1 MASKKLKVSV
11 DADASG
17 FKKEMASAKAATKDF
32 ANTAGH
38 ISAEVESAFGA
49 PVGAI
54 AEIGK
59 KLANVGQLMKGFAST
74 GENSLQK
81 VALAAGVAAGAIAG
95 IALTGLIA
103 AFRTLNAQ
111 AEQFRGT
118 VEGTK
123 VTLQSDAYLSTYTQK
138 LNDLTGYGKAWDS
151 VQKKVKET
159 SATFGANLGS
169 YLVTGALAG
178 ADMPGGGGVQQTEVL
193 MSKMEEAEKAAKR
206 AKEIAG
212 QIFDLT
218 EGIKDKTIEWKDR
231 QAEVARLMLTASDKS
246 KTTQVRQEAVAAAIA
261 LQKKVSGEQIAM
273 QQKLADNI
281 KAQNDLASSSVEDM
295 DRQRNAYAAIKDTSR
310 ELNQRL
316 REMTSLQNEIANSAA
331 ATAQK
336 WRDGVNK
343 AVEAGMTEIAK
354 FNAEMDKA
362 LEMRDKMA
370 MDNIAAPLKSMSAS
384 LTGRADNGKG
394 LMGGINLDE
403 SALKGLQQLTQFD
416 MSAVDG
422 LLSKIDPSKLSESF
436 KGYYNFLDEMIKAT
450 DDANKA
456 LNDAI
461 VGGIS
466 DSFQYLANCVAGLD
480 EISGAGMMGALLTPL
495 AEAAI
500 KMGEIMVSAG
510 LASEAFKS
518 MLTNPYTAIAAGA
531 ALIAVGAAAKAGLQA
546 AINSATG
553 TSYVASTVASSGY
566 SNGNSGDRSWER
578 EMTLRVT
585 GTLQADGSK
594 LVAVLNN
601 EANRKRY
608 TT

>member
-17 FKKEMASAKAATKDF
+17 FKKEMAAAKKSTEEFSKAADEMSDSLEDALGVPISSVTK
-32 ANTAGH
+32 
-38 ISAEVESAFGA
+38 
-49 PVGAI
+49 
-54 AEIGK
+54 IGD
-59 KLANVGQLMKGFAST
+59 KLK
-74 GENSLQK
+74 
-81 VALAAGVAAGAIAG
+81 AAGVLMKSFATDGEKSFQTVALGAKMVSTAVAG
-95 IALTGLIA
+95 IGLAGLLA
-103 AFRTLNAQ
+103 AFKSINAE
-111 AEQFRGT
+111 AERFRGT
-118 VEGTK
+118 MQGAAVATQDDAWKNTYKQYVSDQLGIGEKAVDSINGWSKFWTK
-123 VTLQSDAYLSTYTQK
+123 LGAAWTLALKNGFVGEQY
-138 LNDLTGYGKAWDS
+138 YGEMAEEAS
-151 VQKKVKET
+151 RIAE
-159 SATFGANLGS
+159 
-169 YLVTGALAG
+169 G
-178 ADMPGGGGVQQTEVL
+178 ADDAA
-193 MSKMEEAEKAAKR
+193 KKAAAY
-206 AKEIAG
+206 AKV
-212 QIFDLT
+212 IFDTT
-218 EGIKDKTIEWKDR
+218 EGIKDKQIEWKKSLS
-231 QAEVARLMLTASDKS
+231 EVAALMLTASDKS
-246 KTTQVRQEAVAAAIA
+246 KTVQERQEAVANAIA
-261 LQKKVSGEQIAM
+261 LQNQVSGDQIAM
-273 QQKLADNI
+273 QKTLADNI

-295 DRQRNAYAAIKDTSR
+295 DRQRSAYAAVEDLSR
-310 ELNQRL
+310 DLNQRL
-316 REMTSLQNEIANSAA
+316 REMTGLQNEIANSAA
-331 ATAQK
+331 ATEQK

-343 AVEAGMTEIAK
+343 AIDIGMTELTK

-403 SALKGLQQLTQFD
+403 EALKGLKQLTQFD
-416 MSAVDG
+416 TSAVDG

-480 EISGAGMMGALLTPL
+480 ELSGAGMMNALLSPL

-546 AINSATG
+546 AVNSATG
-553 TSYVASTVASSGY
+553 TSYVASSVASSGY
-566 SNGNSGDRSWER
+566 SNNSSNDRSWER
-578 EMTLRVT
+578 EMTLHVT

>member
-17 FKKEMASAKAATKDF
+17 FKKEMAAAKKSTEEFSKAADEMSDSLEDALGVPISSVTK
-32 ANTAGH
+32 
-38 ISAEVESAFGA
+38 
-49 PVGAI
+49 
-54 AEIGK
+54 IGD
-59 KLANVGQLMKGFAST
+59 KLK
-74 GENSLQK
+74 
-81 VALAAGVAAGAIAG
+81 AAGVLMKSFATDGEKSFQTVALGAKMVSTAVAG
-95 IALTGLIA
+95 IGLAGLLA
-103 AFRTLNAQ
+103 AFKSINAE
-111 AEQFRGT
+111 AERFRGT
-118 VEGTK
+118 MQGAAVAVQDEAWKNTYKQYVSDQVGIGEKAVDSINGWSKFWTK
-123 VTLQSDAYLSTYTQK
+123 LGAAWTLALKNGFVGEQY
-138 LNDLTGYGKAWDS
+138 YGEMAEEAS
-151 VQKKVKET
+151 RIAE
-159 SATFGANLGS
+159 
-169 YLVTGALAG
+169 G
-178 ADMPGGGGVQQTEVL
+178 ADDAA
-193 MSKMEEAEKAAKR
+193 KKAAAY
-206 AKEIAG
+206 AKV
-212 QIFDLT
+212 IFDT
-218 EGIKDKTIEWKDR
+218 IEGIKDKQIEWKNSLS
-231 QAEVARLMLTASDKS
+231 EVAALMLTASDKS
-246 KTTQVRQEAVAAAIA
+246 KTVQERQEAVAKAIA
-261 LQKKVSGEQIAM
+261 LQKQVSGDQIAM
-273 QQKLADNI
+273 QKTLADNI

-295 DRQRNAYAAIKDTSR
+295 DRQRSAYAAVEDLSR
-310 ELNQRL
+310 DLNQRL

-331 ATAQK
+331 ATEQK

-343 AVEAGMTEIAK
+343 AINIGMTELTK

-394 LMGGINLDE
+394 LMGGINLDD
-403 SALKGLQQLTQFD
+403 SALKGLRQLTQFD
-416 MSAVDG
+416 TSAVDG

-480 EISGAGMMGALLTPL
+480 ELSGAGMMNALLSPL

-566 SNGNSGDRSWER
+566 SNNSSNDRSWER
-578 EMTLRVT
+578 EMTLHVT

>member
-17 FKKEMASAKAATKDF
+17 FKKEMAAAKKSTEEFSKAADEMSDSLEDALGLPISSVTK
-32 ANTAGH
+32 
-38 ISAEVESAFGA
+38 
-49 PVGAI
+49 
-54 AEIGK
+54 IGD
-59 KLANVGQLMKGFAST
+59 KLK
-74 GENSLQK
+74 
-81 VALAAGVAAGAIAG
+81 AAGVLMKSFATDGEKSFQTVALGAKMVSTAVAG
-95 IALTGLIA
+95 IGLAGLLA
-103 AFRTLNAQ
+103 AFKSINAE
-111 AEQFRGT
+111 AERFRGT
-118 VEGTK
+118 MQGAAVAAQDEAWKNTYKQYVSDQVGIGEKAVDSINGWSKFWTK
-123 VTLQSDAYLSTYTQK
+123 
-138 LNDLTGYGKAWDS
+138 
-151 VQKKVKET
+151 
-159 SATFGANLGS
+159 LGS
-169 YLVTGALAG
+169 AWTLALKNGFAGEQYYGEMAEEASRIGKG
-178 ADMPGGGGVQQTEVL
+178 ADDAA
-193 MSKMEEAEKAAKR
+193 KKAAAY
-206 AKEIAG
+206 AKV
-212 QIFDLT
+212 IFDT
-218 EGIKDKTIEWKDR
+218 IEGIKDKQIEWKNSLS
-231 QAEVARLMLTASDKS
+231 EVAALMLTASDKS
-246 KTTQVRQEAVAAAIA
+246 KTVQERQEAVAKAIA
-261 LQKKVSGEQIAM
+261 LQKQVSGDQIAM
-273 QQKLADNI
+273 QKTLADNI

-295 DRQRNAYAAIKDTSR
+295 DRQRSAYAAVEDLSR
-310 ELNQRL
+310 DLNQRL

-331 ATAQK
+331 VTEQK

-343 AVEAGMTEIAK
+343 AIDIGMTELAK
-354 FNAEMDKA
+354 FNAEMEKA
-362 LEMRDKMA
+362 MEMRDKMT

-394 LMGGINLDE
+394 LMGGINLDD
-403 SALKGLQQLTQFD
+403 SALKGLRQLTQFD
-416 MSAVDG
+416 TSAVDG

-436 KGYYNFLDEMIKAT
+436 RGYYNFLDEMIKAT

-480 EISGAGMMGALLTPL
+480 EISGAGMMNALLSPL

-546 AINSATG
+546 AVNSATG

-578 EMTLRVT
+578 EMTLHVT

>member
-17 FKKEMASAKAATKDF
+17 FKKEMAAAKKSTEEFSKAADEMSDSLEDALGVPISSVTK
-32 ANTAGH
+32 
-38 ISAEVESAFGA
+38 
-49 PVGAI
+49 
-54 AEIGK
+54 IGD
-59 KLANVGQLMKGFAST
+59 KLK
-74 GENSLQK
+74 
-81 VALAAGVAAGAIAG
+81 AAGVLMKSFATDGEKSFQTVALGAKMVSTAVAG
-95 IALTGLIA
+95 IGLAGLLA
-103 AFRTLNAQ
+103 AFKSINAE
-111 AEQFRGT
+111 AERFRGT
-118 VEGTK
+118 MQGAAVAAQDEAWKNTYKQYVSDQVGIGEKAVDSINGWSKFWTK
-123 VTLQSDAYLSTYTQK
+123 LGAAWTLALKNGFAGEQY
-138 LNDLTGYGKAWDS
+138 YGEMAEEAS
-151 VQKKVKET
+151 RIGE
-159 SATFGANLGS
+159 
-169 YLVTGALAG
+169 G
-178 ADMPGGGGVQQTEVL
+178 ADDAA
-193 MSKMEEAEKAAKR
+193 KKAAAY
-206 AKEIAG
+206 AKV
-212 QIFDLT
+212 IFDT
-218 EGIKDKTIEWKDR
+218 IEGIKDKQIEWKNSLS
-231 QAEVARLMLTASDKS
+231 EVAALMLTASDKS
-246 KTTQVRQEAVAAAIA
+246 KTVQERQEAVAKAIA
-261 LQKKVSGEQIAM
+261 LQKQVSGDQIAM
-273 QQKLADNI
+273 QKTLADNI

-295 DRQRNAYAAIKDTSR
+295 DRQRSAYAAVEDLSR
-310 ELNQRL
+310 DLNQRL

-331 ATAQK
+331 VTEQK

-343 AVEAGMTEIAK
+343 AIYIGMTELAK
-354 FNAEMDKA
+354 FNAEMEKA
-362 LEMRDKMA
+362 MEMRDKMA

-394 LMGGINLDE
+394 LMGGINLDD
-403 SALKGLQQLTQFD
+403 SALKGLRQLTQFD
-416 MSAVDG
+416 TSAVDG

-480 EISGAGMMGALLTPL
+480 ELSGAGMMNALLSPL

-566 SNGNSGDRSWER
+566 SNNSSNDRSWER
-578 EMTLRVT
+578 EMTLHVT

>member
-17 FKKEMASAKAATKDF
+17 FKKEMAAAKKSTEEFSKAADEMSDSLEDALGVPISSVTK
-32 ANTAGH
+32 
-38 ISAEVESAFGA
+38 
-49 PVGAI
+49 
-54 AEIGK
+54 IGD
-59 KLANVGQLMKGFAST
+59 KLK
-74 GENSLQK
+74 
-81 VALAAGVAAGAIAG
+81 AAGVLMKSFATDGEKSFQTVALGAKMVSTAVAG
-95 IALTGLIA
+95 IGLAGLLA
-103 AFRTLNAQ
+103 AFKSINAE
-111 AEQFRGT
+111 AERFRGT
-118 VEGTK
+118 MQGAAVATQDDAWKNTYKQYVSDQLGIGEKAVDSINGWSKFWTK
-123 VTLQSDAYLSTYTQK
+123 LGAAWTLALKNGFVGEQY
-138 LNDLTGYGKAWDS
+138 YGEMAEEAS
-151 VQKKVKET
+151 RIAE
-159 SATFGANLGS
+159 
-169 YLVTGALAG
+169 G
-178 ADMPGGGGVQQTEVL
+178 ADDAA
-193 MSKMEEAEKAAKR
+193 KKAAAY
-206 AKEIAG
+206 AKV
-212 QIFDLT
+212 IFDTT
-218 EGIKDKTIEWKDR
+218 EGIKDKQIEWKKSLS
-231 QAEVARLMLTASDKS
+231 EVAALMLTASDKS
-246 KTTQVRQEAVAAAIA
+246 KTVQERQEAVAKAIA
-261 LQKKVSGEQIAM
+261 LQNQVSGDQIAM
-273 QQKLADNI
+273 QKTLADNI

-295 DRQRNAYAAIKDTSR
+295 DRQRSAYAAVEDLSR
-310 ELNQRL
+310 DLNQRL

-331 ATAQK
+331 ATEQK

-343 AVEAGMTEIAK
+343 AIDIGMTELTK

-403 SALKGLQQLTQFD
+403 EALKGLKQLTQFD
-416 MSAVDG
+416 TSAVDG

-480 EISGAGMMGALLTPL
+480 ELSGAGMMNALLSPL

-546 AINSATG
+546 AVNSATG
-553 TSYVASTVASSGY
+553 TSYVASSVASSGY
-566 SNGNSGDRSWER
+566 SNNSSNDRSWER
-578 EMTLRVT
+578 EMTLHVT

>member
-17 FKKEMASAKAATKDF
+17 FKKEMAAAKKSTQEFSK
-32 ANTAGH
+32 TVGQV
-38 ISAEVESAFGA
+38 SAEVEDSLGI
-49 PVGAI
+49 PIGAI
-54 AEIGK
+54 TEVGS
-59 KLANVGQLMKGFAST
+59 KLKNVAGLMKGFSAQ
-74 GENSLQK
+74 GESAFQK
-81 VALAAGVAAGAIAG
+81 IALGAGVAAGAIAG

-103 AFRTLNAQ
+103 AFKVLNEE
-111 AEQFRGT
+111 AERYRKT
-118 VEGTK
+118 VEGTSQ
-123 VTLQSDAYLSTYTQK
+123 TLQSDAWKSTYAQAVSDITGVGKWTAERQDTATK
-138 LNDLTGYGKAWDS
+138 LWTT
-151 VQKKVKET
+151 VKT
-159 SATFGANLGS
+159 A
-169 YLVTGALAG
+169 AG
-178 ADMPGGGGVQQTEVL
+178 AFLSGRLYGGDLDAARNVRRVL
-193 MSKMEEAEKAAKR
+193 AATAEANKVADKAVVY
-206 AKEIAG
+206 AKEI
-212 QIFDLT
+212 FDTT
-218 EGIKDKTIEWKDR
+218 EAMKDKSIEWKDNLAKV
-231 QAEVARLMLTASDKS
+231 AELMLVASDKS
-246 KTTQVRQEAVAAAIA
+246 KTTQVRQEAVAAAMA
-261 LQKKVSGEQIAM
+261 LQKQVSGDQIAM

-295 DRQRNAYAAIKDTSR
+295 DRQRNAYAAIKDTSK

-384 LTGRADNGKG
+384 LTGRADNGNG
-394 LMGGINLDE
+394 LMGGINIDE
-403 SALKGLQQLTQFD
+403 EALKGLQQLTQFD
-416 MSAVDG
+416 ASAVDG
-422 LLSKIDPSKLSESF
+422 LLSKIDPSKLSDSF
-436 KGYYNFLDEMIKAT
+436 KGYYNFLDEMVKAT

-456 LNDAI
+456 LNEAI

-480 EISGAGMMGALLTPL
+480 EMSGAGMMNALLSPL

-546 AINSATG
+546 AVNSATG
-553 TSYVASTVASSGY
+553 TSYVASSVASSGY
-566 SNGNSGDRSWER
+566 SNNSSNDRSWER
-578 EMTLRVT
+578 EVTLHVT

>member
-17 FKKEMASAKAATKDF
+17 FKKEMAAAKKSTEEFSKAADEMSDSLEDALGVPISSVTK
-32 ANTAGH
+32 
-38 ISAEVESAFGA
+38 
-49 PVGAI
+49 
-54 AEIGK
+54 IGD
-59 KLANVGQLMKGFAST
+59 KLK
-74 GENSLQK
+74 
-81 VALAAGVAAGAIAG
+81 AAGVLMKSFATDGEKSFQTVALGAKMVSTAVAG
-95 IALTGLIA
+95 IGLAGLLA
-103 AFRTLNAQ
+103 AFKSINAE
-111 AEQFRGT
+111 AERFRGT
-118 VEGTK
+118 MQGAAVAAQDEAWKNTYKQYVSDQVGIGEKAVDSINGWSKFWTK
-123 VTLQSDAYLSTYTQK
+123 LGAAWTLTLKNGFAGEQY
-138 LNDLTGYGKAWDS
+138 YGEMAEEAS
-151 VQKKVKET
+151 RIAE
-159 SATFGANLGS
+159 
-169 YLVTGALAG
+169 G
-178 ADMPGGGGVQQTEVL
+178 ADDAA
-193 MSKMEEAEKAAKR
+193 KKAAAY
-206 AKEIAG
+206 AKV
-212 QIFDLT
+212 IFDT
-218 EGIKDKTIEWKDR
+218 IEGIKDKQIEWKNSLS
-231 QAEVARLMLTASDKS
+231 EVAALMLTASDKS
-246 KTTQVRQEAVAAAIA
+246 KTVQERQEAVAKAIA
-261 LQKKVSGEQIAM
+261 LQKQVSGDQIAM
-273 QQKLADNI
+273 QKTLADNI

-295 DRQRNAYAAIKDTSR
+295 DRQRSAYAAVEDLSR
-310 ELNQRL
+310 DLNQRL

-331 ATAQK
+331 ATEQK

-343 AVEAGMTEIAK
+343 AINIGMTELTK

-403 SALKGLQQLTQFD
+403 EALKGLKQLTQFD
-416 MSAVDG
+416 TSAVDG

-436 KGYYNFLDEMIKAT
+436 EGYYNFLDEMIKAT

-480 EISGAGMMGALLTPL
+480 EISGAGMMNALLSPL

-546 AINSATG
+546 AVNSATG
-553 TSYVASTVASSGY
+553 TSYVASSVASSGY
-566 SNGNSGDRSWER
+566 SNNSSNDRSWER
-578 EMTLRVT
+578 EMTLHVT

>member
-17 FKKEMASAKAATKDF
+17 FKKEMAAAKKSTQEFSK
-32 ANTAGH
+32 TVGQM
-38 ISAEVESAFGA
+38 SAEVE
-49 PVGAI
+49 
-54 AEIGK
+54 
-59 KLANVGQLMKGFAST
+59 
-74 GENSLQK
+74 NSLSVPLGKIGALGRQMTDSFSLAKSAAAQGTGAFQK
-81 VALAAGVAAGAIAG
+81 MGLAVGSLAGSLAGLGLGAAVAG
-95 IALTGLIA
+95 
-103 AFRTLNAQ
+103 FRKLNEEADR
-111 AEQFRGT
+111 FRNT
-118 VEGTK
+118 VEGANRD
-123 VTLQSDAYLSTYTQK
+123 LQVEAYLGTYQQFMA
-138 LNDLTGYGKAWDS
+138 D
-151 VQKKVKET
+151 E
-159 SATFGANLGS
+159 
-169 YLVTGALAG
+169 TGAGSWWAG
-178 ADMPGGGGVQQTEVL
+178 IQDFGKQFWNKTLTNWTAHIGALWTSETWQGGIDAWKAVTAASKEAEVV
-193 MSKMEEAEKAAKR
+193 AEKAAGYS
-206 AKEIAG
+206 KEI
-212 QIFDLT
+212 FNTT
-218 EGIKDKTIEWKDR
+218 EAMKDKSIEWKKNLAD
-231 QAEVARLMLTASDKS
+231 VADLMLIASDTSKS
-246 KTTQVRQEAVAAAIA
+246 TKERQDAVTKAIA
-261 LQKKVSGEQIAM
+261 LQKSTTAEQVAM
-273 QQKLADNI
+273 QKKVADNI

-295 DRQRNAYAAIKDTSR
+295 DRQRNAYAAVNDLQR
-310 ELNQRL
+310 ECNQKL
-316 REMTSLQNEIANSAA
+316 RRMVSLQNTIQQSVSA
-331 ATAQK
+331 TGQK
-336 WRDGVNK
+336 WRDGINK

-394 LMGGINLDE
+394 LMGGINLDD
-403 SALKGLQQLTQFD
+403 SALKGLRQLTQFD
-416 MSAVDG
+416 TSAVDG
-422 LLSKIDPSKLSESF
+422 LLSKIDPSKLSNSF
-436 KGYYNFLDEMIKAT
+436 EGYYNFLDEMIKAT

-480 EISGAGMMGALLTPL
+480 EISGAGMMSALLTPL

-518 MLTNPYTAIAAGA
+518 MLTNPFTAIAAGA

-578 EMTLRVT
+578 EMTLHVT

>member
-17 FKKEMASAKAATKDF
+17 FKKEMAAARKSTQEFSK
-32 ANTAGH
+32 TVGQV
-38 ISAEVESAFGA
+38 SAEMEDSLGIPIGAITEVGSKLKNVAGLLKGFSAQGESAFQK
-49 PVGAI
+49 I
-54 AEIGK
+54 ALG
-59 KLANVGQLMKGFAST
+59 
-74 GENSLQK
+74 
-81 VALAAGVAAGAIAG
+81 AGVAAGAIAG

-103 AFRTLNAQ
+103 AFKVLNEE
-111 AEQFRGT
+111 AERYRKT
-118 VEGTK
+118 VEGTSQ
-123 VTLQSDAYLSTYTQK
+123 TLQSDAWKNTFAQAVSDISGVGKWTAERQDTATKLWTIVKTAAGAYLSGK
-138 LNDLTGYGKAWDS
+138 LYGGDLEVARNVKRVLASTAEANKVADKA
-151 VQKKVKET
+151 VV
-159 SATFGANLGS
+159 
-169 YLVTGALAG
+169 Y
-178 ADMPGGGGVQQTEVL
+178 
-193 MSKMEEAEKAAKR
+193 
-206 AKEIAG
+206 AKEI
-212 QIFDLT
+212 FDTT
-218 EGIKDKTIEWKDR
+218 EAMKDKSIEWKDNLAKV
-231 QAEVARLMLTASDKS
+231 AELMLVASDKS
-246 KTTQVRQEAVAAAIA
+246 KTTQVRQEAVAAAMA
-261 LQKKVSGEQIAM
+261 LQKQVSGDQIAM

-295 DRQRNAYAAIKDTSR
+295 DRQRNAYAAIKDTSK

-331 ATAQK
+331 AAAQK

-384 LTGRADNGKG
+384 LTGRADNGNG

-416 MSAVDG
+416 TSAVDG

-480 EISGAGMMGALLTPL
+480 EISGAGMMSALLSPL

-553 TSYVASTVASSGY
+553 TSYVASSVASSGY

>member
-17 FKKEMASAKAATKDF
+17 FKKEMAAAKKSTEEFSKAADEMSDSLEDALGVPISSVTK
-32 ANTAGH
+32 
-38 ISAEVESAFGA
+38 
-49 PVGAI
+49 
-54 AEIGK
+54 IGD
-59 KLANVGQLMKGFAST
+59 KLK
-74 GENSLQK
+74 
-81 VALAAGVAAGAIAG
+81 AAGVLMKSFATDGEKSFQTVALGAKMVSTAVAG
-95 IALTGLIA
+95 IGLAGLLA
-103 AFRTLNAQ
+103 AFKSINTE
-111 AEQFRGT
+111 AERFRGT
-118 VEGTK
+118 MQGAAVAAQDEAWKNTYKQYVSDQVGIGEKAVDSINGWSKFWTK
-123 VTLQSDAYLSTYTQK
+123 LGAAWTLALKNGFAGEQY
-138 LNDLTGYGKAWDS
+138 YGEMAEEAS
-151 VQKKVKET
+151 RIGE
-159 SATFGANLGS
+159 
-169 YLVTGALAG
+169 G
-178 ADMPGGGGVQQTEVL
+178 ADDAA
-193 MSKMEEAEKAAKR
+193 KKAAAY
-206 AKEIAG
+206 AKV
-212 QIFDLT
+212 IFDT
-218 EGIKDKTIEWKDR
+218 IEGIKDKQIEWKNSLS
-231 QAEVARLMLTASDKS
+231 EVAALMLTASDKS
-246 KTTQVRQEAVAAAIA
+246 KTVQERQEAVAKAIA
-261 LQKKVSGEQIAM
+261 LQKQVSGDQIAM
-273 QQKLADNI
+273 QKTLADNI

-295 DRQRNAYAAIKDTSR
+295 DRQRSAYAAVEDLSR
-310 ELNQRL
+310 DLNQRL

-331 ATAQK
+331 VTEQK

-343 AVEAGMTEIAK
+343 AINIGMTELAK

-403 SALKGLQQLTQFD
+403 EALKGLQQLTQFD
-416 MSAVDG
+416 TSAVDG

-480 EISGAGMMGALLTPL
+480 ELSGAGMMNALLSPL

-566 SNGNSGDRSWER
+566 SNNSSNDRSWER
-578 EMTLRVT
+578 EMTLHVT

>member
-17 FKKEMASAKAATKDF
+17 FKKEMAAAKKSTQEFSKTVGDMSAA
-32 ANTAGH
+32 
-38 ISAEVESAFGA
+38 VEDSLGI
-49 PVGAI
+49 PIGAI
-54 AEIGK
+54 TEVGS
-59 KLANVGQLMKGFAST
+59 KLKNVATLFKGASAQ
-74 GENSLQK
+74 GETAFQK
-81 VALAAGVAAGAIAG
+81 IALGAGVAAGAIAG
-95 IALTGLIA
+95 IGITGLIA
-103 AFRTLNAQ
+103 AFKILNDE
-111 AEQFRGT
+111 AERYRNT
-118 VEGTK
+118 VEGTSL
-123 VTLQSDAYLSTYTQK
+123 TLQTDAWTNTFQQYISDSTQLGKKTAETLSGWSKYWTTVKSLGGQI
-138 LNDLTGYGKAWDS
+138 LKAS
-151 VQKKVKET
+151 
-159 SATFGANLGS
+159 FGDEDQFIERANEL
-169 YLVTGALAG
+169 
-178 ADMPGGGGVQQTEVL
+178 E
-193 MSKMEEAEKAAKR
+193 KIRREAEAAAKKAAVY
-206 AKEIAG
+206 AKEI
-212 QIFDLT
+212 FNTT
-218 EGIKDKTIEWKDR
+218 EAMKDKSIEWKKNLAD
-231 QAEVARLMLTASDKS
+231 VADLMLVASDTSKS
-246 KTTQVRQEAVAAAIA
+246 TKERQDAVTKAIA
-261 LQKKVSGEQIAM
+261 LQKTTTADQVEMQKKV
-273 QQKLADNI
+273 ADNI

-295 DRQRNAYAAIKDTSR
+295 DRQRNAYAAVNDLQR
-310 ELNQRL
+310 ECKQKL
-316 REMTSLQNEIANSAA
+316 RRMVSLQNTIQQSVSA
-331 ATAQK
+331 TGQK
-336 WRDGVNK
+336 WRDGINK

-384 LTGRADNGKG
+384 LTGRADTGKG
-394 LMGGINLDE
+394 LTGGINIDE
-403 SALKGLQQLTQFD
+403 EALKGLQQLTQFD
-416 MSAVDG
+416 TSAVDG
-422 LLSKIDPSKLSESF
+422 LLSKIDPSKLSDSF
-436 KGYYNFLDEMIKAT
+436 EGYYNFLDEMIKAT

-480 EISGAGMMGALLTPL
+480 EISGAGMMNALLSPL

-546 AINSATG
+546 AVNSATG
-553 TSYVASTVASSGY
+553 TSYVASSVASSGY
-566 SNGNSGDRSWER
+566 SNNSSNDRSWER
-578 EMTLRVT
+578 EMTLHVT

>member
-17 FKKEMASAKAATKDF
+17 FKKEMAAAKKSTEEFSKAADEMSDSLEDALGLPISSVTK
-32 ANTAGH
+32 
-38 ISAEVESAFGA
+38 
-49 PVGAI
+49 
-54 AEIGK
+54 IGD
-59 KLANVGQLMKGFAST
+59 KLK
-74 GENSLQK
+74 
-81 VALAAGVAAGAIAG
+81 AAGVLMKSFATDGEKSFQTVALGAKMVSTAVAG
-95 IALTGLIA
+95 IGLAGLLA
-103 AFRTLNAQ
+103 AFKSINAE
-111 AEQFRGT
+111 AERFRGT
-118 VEGTK
+118 MQGAAVAAQDEAWKNTYKQYVSDQVGIGEKAVDSINGWSKFWTK
-123 VTLQSDAYLSTYTQK
+123 LGAAWTLALKNGFAGEQY
-138 LNDLTGYGKAWDS
+138 YGEMAEEAS
-151 VQKKVKET
+151 RIAE
-159 SATFGANLGS
+159 
-169 YLVTGALAG
+169 G
-178 ADMPGGGGVQQTEVL
+178 ADDAA
-193 MSKMEEAEKAAKR
+193 KKAAAY
-206 AKEIAG
+206 AKV
-212 QIFDLT
+212 IFDT
-218 EGIKDKTIEWKDR
+218 IEGIKDKQIEWKNSLS
-231 QAEVARLMLTASDKS
+231 EVAALMLTASDKS
-246 KTTQVRQEAVAAAIA
+246 KTVQERQEAVAKAIA
-261 LQKKVSGEQIAM
+261 LQKQVSGDQIAM
-273 QQKLADNI
+273 QKTLADNI

-295 DRQRNAYAAIKDTSR
+295 DRQRSAYAAVEDLSR
-310 ELNQRL
+310 DLNQRL

-331 ATAQK
+331 ATEQK

-343 AVEAGMTEIAK
+343 AINIGMTELTK

-394 LMGGINLDE
+394 LMGGINLDD
-403 SALKGLQQLTQFD
+403 SALKGLRQLTQFD
-416 MSAVDG
+416 TSAVDG

-450 DDANKA
+450 DDANKT

-480 EISGAGMMGALLTPL
+480 ELSGAGMMNALLSPL

-518 MLTNPYTAIAAGA
+518 MLTNPYMAIAAGA

-546 AINSATG
+546 AVNSATG
-553 TSYVASTVASSGY
+553 TSYVASSVASSGY
-566 SNGNSGDRSWER
+566 SNNSSNDRSWER
-578 EMTLRVT
+578 EMTLHVT

>member
-17 FKKEMASAKAATKDF
+17 FKKEMAAAKKSTEEFSKAADEMSDSLEDALGVPISSVTK
-32 ANTAGH
+32 
-38 ISAEVESAFGA
+38 
-49 PVGAI
+49 
-54 AEIGK
+54 IGD
-59 KLANVGQLMKGFAST
+59 KLK
-74 GENSLQK
+74 
-81 VALAAGVAAGAIAG
+81 AAGVLMKSFATDGEKSFQTVALGAKMVSTAVAG
-95 IALTGLIA
+95 IGLAGLLA
-103 AFRTLNAQ
+103 AFKSINAE
-111 AEQFRGT
+111 AERFRGT
-118 VEGTK
+118 MQGAAVAAQDEAWKNTYKQYVSDQVGIGEKAVDSINGWSKFWTK
-123 VTLQSDAYLSTYTQK
+123 LGAAWTLALKNGFAGEQY
-138 LNDLTGYGKAWDS
+138 YGEMAEEAS
-151 VQKKVKET
+151 SIAE
-159 SATFGANLGS
+159 
-169 YLVTGALAG
+169 G
-178 ADMPGGGGVQQTEVL
+178 ADDAA
-193 MSKMEEAEKAAKR
+193 KKAAAY
-206 AKEIAG
+206 AKV
-212 QIFDLT
+212 IFDT
-218 EGIKDKTIEWKDR
+218 IEGIKDKQIEWKNSLS
-231 QAEVARLMLTASDKS
+231 EVAALMLTASDKS
-246 KTTQVRQEAVAAAIA
+246 KTVQERQEAVAKAIA
-261 LQKKVSGEQIAM
+261 LQKQVSGDQIAM
-273 QQKLADNI
+273 QKTLADNI

-295 DRQRNAYAAIKDTSR
+295 DRQRSAYAAVEDLSR
-310 ELNQRL
+310 DLNQRL

-331 ATAQK
+331 ATEQK

-343 AVEAGMTEIAK
+343 AIDIGMTELAK
-354 FNAEMDKA
+354 FNAEMEKA
-362 LEMRDKMA
+362 MEMRDKMA

-394 LMGGINLDE
+394 LTGGINLDE
-403 SALKGLQQLTQFD
+403 EALKGLQQLTQFD
-416 MSAVDG
+416 TSAVDG
-422 LLSKIDPSKLSESF
+422 LLSKIDPSKLSDSF
-436 KGYYNFLDEMIKAT
+436 EGYYNFLDEMIKAT

-480 EISGAGMMGALLTPL
+480 ELSGAGMMNALLSPL

-566 SNGNSGDRSWER
+566 SNNSSNDRSWER
-578 EMTLRVT
+578 EMTLHVT

>member
-17 FKKEMASAKAATKDF
+17 FKKEMAAAKKSTEEFSKAADEMSDSLEDALGVPISSVTK
-32 ANTAGH
+32 
-38 ISAEVESAFGA
+38 
-49 PVGAI
+49 
-54 AEIGK
+54 IGD
-59 KLANVGQLMKGFAST
+59 KLK
-74 GENSLQK
+74 
-81 VALAAGVAAGAIAG
+81 AAGVLMKSFATDGEKSFQTVALGAKMVSNAVAG
-95 IALTGLIA
+95 IGLAGLLA
-103 AFRTLNAQ
+103 AFKSINAE
-111 AEQFRGT
+111 AERFRGT
-118 VEGTK
+118 MQGAAVAAQDEAWKNTYKQYVSDQVGIGEKAVDSINGWSKFWTK
-123 VTLQSDAYLSTYTQK
+123 LGAAWTLALKNGFAGEQY
-138 LNDLTGYGKAWDS
+138 YGEMAEEAS
-151 VQKKVKET
+151 RIGE
-159 SATFGANLGS
+159 
-169 YLVTGALAG
+169 G
-178 ADMPGGGGVQQTEVL
+178 ADDAA
-193 MSKMEEAEKAAKR
+193 KKAAAY
-206 AKEIAG
+206 AKV
-212 QIFDLT
+212 IFDT
-218 EGIKDKTIEWKDR
+218 IEGIKDKQIEWKNSLS
-231 QAEVARLMLTASDKS
+231 EVAALMLTASDKS
-246 KTTQVRQEAVAAAIA
+246 KTVQERQEAVAKAIA
-261 LQKKVSGEQIAM
+261 LQKQVSGDQIAM
-273 QQKLADNI
+273 QKTLADNI

-295 DRQRNAYAAIKDTSR
+295 DRQRSAYAAVEDLSR
-310 ELNQRL
+310 DLNQRL

-331 ATAQK
+331 VTEQK

-343 AVEAGMTEIAK
+343 AIYIGMTELAK
-354 FNAEMDKA
+354 FNAEMEKA
-362 LEMRDKMA
+362 MEMRDKMA

-394 LMGGINLDE
+394 LMGGINLDD
-403 SALKGLQQLTQFD
+403 SALKGLRQLTQFD
-416 MSAVDG
+416 TSAVDG

-480 EISGAGMMGALLTPL
+480 ELSGAGMMNALLSPL

-566 SNGNSGDRSWER
+566 SNNSSNDRSWER
-578 EMTLRVT
+578 EMTLHVT

>member
-17 FKKEMASAKAATKDF
+17 FKKEMAAAKKSTEEFSKAADEMSDSLEDALGVPISSVTK
-32 ANTAGH
+32 
-38 ISAEVESAFGA
+38 
-49 PVGAI
+49 
-54 AEIGK
+54 IGD
-59 KLANVGQLMKGFAST
+59 KLK
-74 GENSLQK
+74 
-81 VALAAGVAAGAIAG
+81 AAGVLMKSFATDGEKSFQTVALGAKMVSTAVAG
-95 IALTGLIA
+95 IGLAGLLA
-103 AFRTLNAQ
+103 AFKSINAE
-111 AEQFRGT
+111 AERFRGT
-118 VEGTK
+118 MQGAAVAAQDEAWKNTYKQYVSDQVGIGEKAVDSINGWSKFWTK
-123 VTLQSDAYLSTYTQK
+123 LGAAWTLALKNGFAGEQY
-138 LNDLTGYGKAWDS
+138 YGEMAEEAS
-151 VQKKVKET
+151 RIAE
-159 SATFGANLGS
+159 
-169 YLVTGALAG
+169 G
-178 ADMPGGGGVQQTEVL
+178 ADDAA
-193 MSKMEEAEKAAKR
+193 KKAAAY
-206 AKEIAG
+206 AKV
-212 QIFDLT
+212 IFDTT
-218 EGIKDKTIEWKDR
+218 EGIKDKQIEWKKSLS
-231 QAEVARLMLTASDKS
+231 EVAALMLTASDKS
-246 KTTQVRQEAVAAAIA
+246 KTLQERQEAVANAIA
-261 LQKKVSGEQIAM
+261 LQNLVSGDQIAM
-273 QQKLADNI
+273 QKTLADNI

-295 DRQRNAYAAIKDTSR
+295 DRQRSAYAAVEDLSR
-310 ELNQRL
+310 DLNQRL

-331 ATAQK
+331 ATEQK

-343 AVEAGMTEIAK
+343 AIDIGMTELAK
-354 FNAEMDKA
+354 FNAEMEKA
-362 LEMRDKMA
+362 MEMRDKMA

-403 SALKGLQQLTQFD
+403 EALKGLKQLTQFD
-416 MSAVDG
+416 TSAVDG

-480 EISGAGMMGALLTPL
+480 EISGAGMMNALLSPL

-546 AINSATG
+546 AVNSATG

-566 SNGNSGDRSWER
+566 SNNSSNDRSWER
-578 EMTLRVT
+578 EMTLHVT

>member
-17 FKKEMASAKAATKDF
+17 FKKEMAVAKKSTQEFSKTVGDMSAA
-32 ANTAGH
+32 
-38 ISAEVESAFGA
+38 VEDSLGI
-49 PVGAI
+49 PIGAI
-54 AEIGK
+54 TEVGS
-59 KLANVGQLMKGFAST
+59 KLKNVATLFKGASAQ
-74 GENSLQK
+74 GETAFQK
-81 VALAAGVAAGAIAG
+81 IALGAGVAAGAIAG
-95 IALTGLIA
+95 IGITGLIA
-103 AFRTLNAQ
+103 SFKILNDE
-111 AEQFRGT
+111 AERYRNT
-118 VEGTK
+118 VEGT
-123 VTLQSDAYLSTYTQK
+123 VLTLQTDAWTNTFQQYISDSTRLGKKTAETLSGWSKYWTTVKSLGGQM
-138 LNDLTGYGKAWDS
+138 LKASFGDEDQFIKRS
-151 VQKKVKET
+151 DELEKVRR
-159 SATFGANLGS
+159 
-169 YLVTGALAG
+169 
-178 ADMPGGGGVQQTEVL
+178 
-193 MSKMEEAEKAAKR
+193 EAEAAAKKAAVY
-206 AKEIAG
+206 AKEI
-212 QIFDLT
+212 FDTT
-218 EGIKDKTIEWKDR
+218 EAMKDKSIEWKDNLA
-231 QAEVARLMLTASDKS
+231 QVAELMLVASDTSKS
-246 KTTQVRQEAVAAAIA
+246 TKERQEAVTKAIDLQKSTTA
-261 LQKKVSGEQIAM
+261 EQVEMQKKV
-273 QQKLADNI
+273 ADNI

-295 DRQRNAYAAIKDTSR
+295 DRQRNAYAAVNDLQR
-310 ELNQRL
+310 ECNQKL
-316 REMTSLQNEIANSAA
+316 RRMVSLQNTIQQSVSA
-331 ATAQK
+331 TGQK
-336 WRDGVNK
+336 WRDGINK

-416 MSAVDG
+416 TSAVDG

-480 EISGAGMMGALLTPL
+480 ELSGAGMINALLSPL

-546 AINSATG
+546 AVNSATG
-553 TSYVASTVASSGY
+553 TSYVASSVASSGY
-566 SNGNSGDRSWER
+566 SNNSSNDRSWER
-578 EMTLRVT
+578 EMTLHVT

>member
-17 FKKEMASAKAATKDF
+17 FKKEMAAAKKSTEEFSKAADEMSDSLEDALGVPISSVTK
-32 ANTAGH
+32 
-38 ISAEVESAFGA
+38 
-49 PVGAI
+49 
-54 AEIGK
+54 IGD
-59 KLANVGQLMKGFAST
+59 KLK
-74 GENSLQK
+74 
-81 VALAAGVAAGAIAG
+81 AAGVLMKSFATDGEKSFQTVALGAKMVSTAVAG
-95 IALTGLIA
+95 IGLAGLLA
-103 AFRTLNAQ
+103 AFKSINAE
-111 AEQFRGT
+111 AERFRGT
-118 VEGTK
+118 MQGAAVAAQDEAWKNTYKQYVSDQVGIGEKAVDSINGWSKFWTK
-123 VTLQSDAYLSTYTQK
+123 LGAAWTLALKNGFAGEQY
-138 LNDLTGYGKAWDS
+138 YGEMAEEAS
-151 VQKKVKET
+151 RIGE
-159 SATFGANLGS
+159 
-169 YLVTGALAG
+169 G
-178 ADMPGGGGVQQTEVL
+178 ADDAA
-193 MSKMEEAEKAAKR
+193 KKAAAY
-206 AKEIAG
+206 AKV
-212 QIFDLT
+212 IFDT
-218 EGIKDKTIEWKDR
+218 IEGIKDKQIEWKNSLS
-231 QAEVARLMLTASDKS
+231 EVAALMLTASDKS
-246 KTTQVRQEAVAAAIA
+246 KTVQERQEAVAKAIA
-261 LQKKVSGEQIAM
+261 LQKQVSGDQIAM
-273 QQKLADNI
+273 QKTLADNI

-295 DRQRNAYAAIKDTSR
+295 DRQRSAYAAVEDLSR
-310 ELNQRL
+310 DLNQRL

-331 ATAQK
+331 ATEQK

-343 AVEAGMTEIAK
+343 AIDIGMTELTK

-403 SALKGLQQLTQFD
+403 EALKGLKQLTQFD
-416 MSAVDG
+416 TSAVDG
-422 LLSKIDPSKLSESF
+422 LLSKIDPSKLSDSF
-436 KGYYNFLDEMIKAT
+436 EGYYNFLDEMIKAT

-480 EISGAGMMGALLTPL
+480 EISGAGMMNALLSPL

-546 AINSATG
+546 AVNSATG
-553 TSYVASTVASSGY
+553 TSYVASSVASSGY
-566 SNGNSGDRSWER
+566 SNNSSNDRSWER
-578 EMTLRVT
+578 EMTLHVT

>member
-17 FKKEMASAKAATKDF
+17 FKKEMAAAKKSTEEFSKAADEMSDSLEDALGLPISSVTK
-32 ANTAGH
+32 
-38 ISAEVESAFGA
+38 
-49 PVGAI
+49 
-54 AEIGK
+54 IGD
-59 KLANVGQLMKGFAST
+59 KLK
-74 GENSLQK
+74 
-81 VALAAGVAAGAIAG
+81 AAGVLMKSFATDGEKSFQTVALGAKMVSNAVAG
-95 IALTGLIA
+95 IGLAGLLA
-103 AFRTLNAQ
+103 AFKSINAE
-111 AEQFRGT
+111 AERFRGT
-118 VEGTK
+118 MQGAAVAAQDEAWKNTYKQYVSDQVGIGEKAVDSINGWSKFWTK
-123 VTLQSDAYLSTYTQK
+123 LGAAWTLALKNGFAGEQY
-138 LNDLTGYGKAWDS
+138 YGEMAEEAS
-151 VQKKVKET
+151 SIAE
-159 SATFGANLGS
+159 
-169 YLVTGALAG
+169 G
-178 ADMPGGGGVQQTEVL
+178 ADDAA
-193 MSKMEEAEKAAKR
+193 KKAAAY
-206 AKEIAG
+206 AKV
-212 QIFDLT
+212 IFDT
-218 EGIKDKTIEWKDR
+218 IEGIKDKQIEWKNSLS
-231 QAEVARLMLTASDKS
+231 EVAALMLTASDKS
-246 KTTQVRQEAVAAAIA
+246 KTVQERQEAVAKAIA
-261 LQKKVSGEQIAM
+261 LQKQVSGDQIAM
-273 QQKLADNI
+273 QKTLADNI

-295 DRQRNAYAAIKDTSR
+295 DRQRSAYAAVEDLSR
-310 ELNQRL
+310 DLNQRL

-331 ATAQK
+331 VTEQK

-343 AVEAGMTEIAK
+343 AIDIGMTELAK
-354 FNAEMDKA
+354 FNAEMEKA
-362 LEMRDKMA
+362 MEMRDKMT

-394 LMGGINLDE
+394 LMGGINLDD
-403 SALKGLQQLTQFD
+403 SALKGLRQLTQFD
-416 MSAVDG
+416 TSAVDG

-480 EISGAGMMGALLTPL
+480 EISGAGMMNALLSPL

-546 AINSATG
+546 AVNSATG
-553 TSYVASTVASSGY
+553 TSYVASSVASSGY
-566 SNGNSGDRSWER
+566 SNNSSNDRSWER
-578 EMTLRVT
+578 EMTLHVT

>member
-17 FKKEMASAKAATKDF
+17 FKKEMAAAKKSTQEFSKTVGDMSAA
-32 ANTAGH
+32 
-38 ISAEVESAFGA
+38 VEDSLGI
-49 PVGAI
+49 PVAAI
-54 AEIGK
+54 AEIGS
-59 KLANVGQLMKGFAST
+59 KLKNVGTLMKGFSAQ
-74 GENSLQK
+74 GETAFQK
-81 VALAAGVAAGAIAG
+81 IALAAGVAAGAIAG
-95 IALTGLIA
+95 IALTGIIA
-103 AFRTLNAQ
+103 AFKVLNEEADR
-111 AEQFRGT
+111 FRGT
-118 VEGTK
+118 VEGTSLSSQTDAWK
-123 VTLQSDAYLSTYTQK
+123 NTFAQAASDISGVGKIAAAYQDRSSKNWTVIKTALGAFLGGQ
-138 LNDLTGYGKAWDS
+138 LNEG
-151 VQKKVKET
+151 
-159 SATFGANLGS
+159 N
-169 YLVTGALAG
+169 AG
-178 ADMPGGGGVQQTEVL
+178 AARNLSAVLSVMKTAEVQ
-193 MSKMEEAEKAAKR
+193 ANKAAVY
-206 AKEIAG
+206 AKEI
-212 QIFDLT
+212 FNTT
-218 EGIKDKTIEWKDR
+218 EAMKDKSIEWKKNLAD
-231 QAEVARLMLTASDKS
+231 VADLMLVASDTSKS
-246 KTTQVRQEAVAAAIA
+246 TKERQDAVTKAIA
-261 LQKKVSGEQIAM
+261 LQKSTTAEQVEMQKKV
-273 QQKLADNI
+273 ADNI

-295 DRQRNAYAAIKDTSR
+295 DRQRNAYAAVNDLQR
-310 ELNQRL
+310 ECNQKL
-316 REMTSLQNEIANSAA
+316 RRMVSLQNTIQQSVA
-331 ATAQK
+331 ATGQK
-336 WRDGVNK
+336 WRDGINK

-403 SALKGLQQLTQFD
+403 SALKGLRQLTQFD
-416 MSAVDG
+416 TSAVDG

-480 EISGAGMMGALLTPL
+480 EMSGAGMMNALLSPL

-546 AINSATG
+546 AVNSATG
-553 TSYVASTVASSGY
+553 TSYVASSVASSGY
-566 SNGNSGDRSWER
+566 SNNSSNDRSWER
-578 EMTLRVT
+578 EMTLHVT

>member
-17 FKKEMASAKAATKDF
+17 FKKEMAAAKKSTEEFSKAADEMSDSLEDALGVPISSVTK
-32 ANTAGH
+32 
-38 ISAEVESAFGA
+38 
-49 PVGAI
+49 
-54 AEIGK
+54 IGD
-59 KLANVGQLMKGFAST
+59 KLK
-74 GENSLQK
+74 
-81 VALAAGVAAGAIAG
+81 AAGVLMKSFATEGEKSFQTVALGAKMVSTAVAG
-95 IALTGLIA
+95 IGLAGLLA
-103 AFRTLNAQ
+103 AFKSINAE
-111 AEQFRGT
+111 AERFRGT
-118 VEGTK
+118 MQGAAVAAQDEAWKNTYKQYVSDQVGIGEKAVDSINGWSKFWTK
-123 VTLQSDAYLSTYTQK
+123 LGAAWTLALKNGFAGEQY
-138 LNDLTGYGKAWDS
+138 YGEMAEEAS
-151 VQKKVKET
+151 RIGE
-159 SATFGANLGS
+159 
-169 YLVTGALAG
+169 G
-178 ADMPGGGGVQQTEVL
+178 ADDAA
-193 MSKMEEAEKAAKR
+193 KKAAAY
-206 AKEIAG
+206 AKV
-212 QIFDLT
+212 IFDT
-218 EGIKDKTIEWKDR
+218 IEGIKDKQIEWKNSLS
-231 QAEVARLMLTASDKS
+231 EVAALMLTASDKS
-246 KTTQVRQEAVAAAIA
+246 KTVQERQEAVAKAIA
-261 LQKKVSGEQIAM
+261 LQKQVSGDQIAM
-273 QQKLADNI
+273 QKTLADNI

-295 DRQRNAYAAIKDTSR
+295 DRQRSAYAAVEDLSR
-310 ELNQRL
+310 DLNQRL

-331 ATAQK
+331 ATEQK

-343 AVEAGMTEIAK
+343 AINIGMTELTK
-354 FNAEMDKA
+354 FNAEMGKA
-362 LEMRDKMA
+362 LEMRDKMT

-403 SALKGLQQLTQFD
+403 EALKGLQQLTQFD
-416 MSAVDG
+416 TSAVDG

-480 EISGAGMMGALLTPL
+480 EISGAGMMNALLSPL

-546 AINSATG
+546 AVNSATG
-553 TSYVASTVASSGY
+553 TSYVASSVASSGY
-566 SNGNSGDRSWER
+566 SNNSSNDRSWER
-578 EMTLRVT
+578 EMTLHVT

>member
-17 FKKEMASAKAATKDF
+17 FKKEMAAAKKSTEEFSKAADEMSDSLEDALGVPISSVTK
-32 ANTAGH
+32 
-38 ISAEVESAFGA
+38 
-49 PVGAI
+49 
-54 AEIGK
+54 IGD
-59 KLANVGQLMKGFAST
+59 KLK
-74 GENSLQK
+74 
-81 VALAAGVAAGAIAG
+81 AAGVLMKSFATDGEKSFQTVALGAKMVSTAVAG
-95 IALTGLIA
+95 IGLAGLLA
-103 AFRTLNAQ
+103 AFKSINAE
-111 AEQFRGT
+111 AERFRGT
-118 VEGTK
+118 MQGAAVAAQDEAWKNTYKQYVSDQVGIGEKAVDSINGWSKFWTK
-123 VTLQSDAYLSTYTQK
+123 LGAAWTLALKNGFVGEQY
-138 LNDLTGYGKAWDS
+138 YGEMAEEAS
-151 VQKKVKET
+151 RIAE
-159 SATFGANLGS
+159 
-169 YLVTGALAG
+169 G
-178 ADMPGGGGVQQTEVL
+178 ADDAA
-193 MSKMEEAEKAAKR
+193 KKAAAY
-206 AKEIAG
+206 AKV
-212 QIFDLT
+212 IFDT
-218 EGIKDKTIEWKDR
+218 IEGIKDKQIEWKNSLS
-231 QAEVARLMLTASDKS
+231 EVAALMLTASDKS
-246 KTTQVRQEAVAAAIA
+246 KTVQERQEAVANAIA
-261 LQKKVSGEQIAM
+261 LQNLVSGDQIAM
-273 QQKLADNI
+273 QKTLADNI

-295 DRQRNAYAAIKDTSR
+295 DRQRSAYAAVEDLSR
-310 ELNQRL
+310 DLNQRL

-331 ATAQK
+331 ATEQK

-343 AVEAGMTEIAK
+343 AIDIGMTELTK

-403 SALKGLQQLTQFD
+403 EALKGLKQLTQFD
-416 MSAVDG
+416 TSAVDG

-480 EISGAGMMGALLTPL
+480 ELSGAGMMNALLSPL

-531 ALIAVGAAAKAGLQA
+531 ALLAVGAAAKAGLQA
-546 AINSATG
+546 AVNSATG
-553 TSYVASTVASSGY
+553 TSYVASSVASSGY
-566 SNGNSGDRSWER
+566 SNNSSNDRSWER
-578 EMTLRVT
+578 EMTLHVT

>member
-17 FKKEMASAKAATKDF
+17 FKKEMAAAKKSTEEFSKAADEMSDSLEDALGLPISSVTK
-32 ANTAGH
+32 
-38 ISAEVESAFGA
+38 
-49 PVGAI
+49 
-54 AEIGK
+54 IGD
-59 KLANVGQLMKGFAST
+59 KLK
-74 GENSLQK
+74 
-81 VALAAGVAAGAIAG
+81 AAGVLMKSFATDGEKSFQTVALGAKMVSTAVAG
-95 IALTGLIA
+95 IGLAGLLA
-103 AFRTLNAQ
+103 AFKSINAE
-111 AEQFRGT
+111 AERFRGT
-118 VEGTK
+118 MQGAAVAAQDEAWKNTYKQYVSDQVGIGEKAVDSINGWSKFWTK
-123 VTLQSDAYLSTYTQK
+123 LGAAWTLALKNGFAGEQY
-138 LNDLTGYGKAWDS
+138 YGEMAEEAS
-151 VQKKVKET
+151 RIGE
-159 SATFGANLGS
+159 
-169 YLVTGALAG
+169 G
-178 ADMPGGGGVQQTEVL
+178 ADDAA
-193 MSKMEEAEKAAKR
+193 KKAAAY
-206 AKEIAG
+206 AKV
-212 QIFDLT
+212 IFDT
-218 EGIKDKTIEWKDR
+218 IEGIKDKQIEWKNSLS
-231 QAEVARLMLTASDKS
+231 EVAALMLTASDKS
-246 KTTQVRQEAVAAAIA
+246 KTVQERQEAVAKAIA
-261 LQKKVSGEQIAM
+261 LQKQVSGDQIAM
-273 QQKLADNI
+273 QKTLADNI

-295 DRQRNAYAAIKDTSR
+295 DRQRSAYAAVEDLSR
-310 ELNQRL
+310 DLNQRL

-331 ATAQK
+331 VTEQK

-343 AVEAGMTEIAK
+343 AIDIGMTELAK
-354 FNAEMDKA
+354 FNAEMEKA
-362 LEMRDKMA
+362 MEMRDKMT

-394 LMGGINLDE
+394 LMGGINLDD
-403 SALKGLQQLTQFD
+403 SALKGLRQLTQFNT
-416 MSAVDG
+416 SAVDG

-480 EISGAGMMGALLTPL
+480 EISGAGMMNALLSPL

-553 TSYVASTVASSGY
+553 TSYVASSVASSGY
-566 SNGNSGDRSWER
+566 SNNSSNDRSWER
-578 EMTLRVT
+578 EMTLHVT

>member
-17 FKKEMASAKAATKDF
+17 FKKEMAAAKKSTEEFSKAADEMSDSLEDALGLPISSVTK
-32 ANTAGH
+32 
-38 ISAEVESAFGA
+38 
-49 PVGAI
+49 
-54 AEIGK
+54 IGD
-59 KLANVGQLMKGFAST
+59 KLK
-74 GENSLQK
+74 
-81 VALAAGVAAGAIAG
+81 AAGVLMKSFATDGEKSFQTVALGAKMVSTAVAG
-95 IALTGLIA
+95 IGLAGLLA
-103 AFRTLNAQ
+103 AFKSINAE
-111 AEQFRGT
+111 AERFRGT
-118 VEGTK
+118 MQGAAVAAQDEAWKNTYKQYVSDQVGIGEKAVDSINGWSKFWTK
-123 VTLQSDAYLSTYTQK
+123 LGAAWTLALKNGFAGEQY
-138 LNDLTGYGKAWDS
+138 YGEMAEEAS
-151 VQKKVKET
+151 RIAE
-159 SATFGANLGS
+159 
-169 YLVTGALAG
+169 G
-178 ADMPGGGGVQQTEVL
+178 ADDAA
-193 MSKMEEAEKAAKR
+193 KKAAAY
-206 AKEIAG
+206 AKV
-212 QIFDLT
+212 IFDT
-218 EGIKDKTIEWKDR
+218 IEGIKDKQNEWKNSLS
-231 QAEVARLMLTASDKS
+231 EVAALMLTASDKS
-246 KTTQVRQEAVAAAIA
+246 KTVQERQEAVAKAIA
-261 LQKKVSGEQIAM
+261 LQKQVSGDQIAM
-273 QQKLADNI
+273 QKTLADNI

-295 DRQRNAYAAIKDTSR
+295 DRQRSAYAAVEDLSR
-310 ELNQRL
+310 DLNQRL

-331 ATAQK
+331 ATEQK

-343 AVEAGMTEIAK
+343 AIDIGMTELTK

-403 SALKGLQQLTQFD
+403 EALKGLQQLTQFD
-416 MSAVDG
+416 TSAVDG

-480 EISGAGMMGALLTPL
+480 EISGAGMMNALLSPL

-546 AINSATG
+546 AVNSATG

-566 SNGNSGDRSWER
+566 SNNSSNDRSWER
-578 EMTLRVT
+578 EMTLHVT

>member
-17 FKKEMASAKAATKDF
+17 FKKEMAAAKKSTEEFSKAADEM
-32 ANTAGH
+32 
-38 ISAEVESAFGA
+38 S
-49 PVGAI
+49 
-54 AEIGK
+54 
-59 KLANVGQLMKGFAST
+59 
-74 GENSLQK
+74 NSLED
-81 VALAAGVAAGAIAG
+81 ALGVPISSVTKIGDKLKAAGVLMKSFATDGEKSFQTVALGAKMVSTAVAG
-95 IALTGLIA
+95 IGLAGLLA
-103 AFRTLNAQ
+103 AFKSINAE
-111 AEQFRGT
+111 AERFRGT
-118 VEGTK
+118 MQGAAVASQDEAWKNTYKQYVSDQVGIGEKAVDSINGWSKFWTK
-123 VTLQSDAYLSTYTQK
+123 LGAAWTLALKNGFVGEQY
-138 LNDLTGYGKAWDS
+138 YGEMAEEAS
-151 VQKKVKET
+151 RIAE
-159 SATFGANLGS
+159 
-169 YLVTGALAG
+169 G
-178 ADMPGGGGVQQTEVL
+178 ADDAA
-193 MSKMEEAEKAAKR
+193 KKAAAY
-206 AKEIAG
+206 AKV
-212 QIFDLT
+212 IFDT
-218 EGIKDKTIEWKDR
+218 IEGIKDKQIEWKNSLS
-231 QAEVARLMLTASDKS
+231 EVAALMLTASDKS
-246 KTTQVRQEAVAAAIA
+246 KTVQERQEAVAKAIA
-261 LQKKVSGEQIAM
+261 LQNLVSGDQIAM
-273 QQKLADNI
+273 QKTLADNI
-281 KAQNDLASSSVEDM
+281 KAQNDLTSSSVEDM
-295 DRQRNAYAAIKDTSR
+295 DRQRSAYAAVEDLSR
-310 ELNQRL
+310 DLNQRL

-331 ATAQK
+331 ATEQK

-343 AVEAGMTEIAK
+343 AIDIGMTELTK

-403 SALKGLQQLTQFD
+403 EALKGLKQLTQFD
-416 MSAVDG
+416 TSAVDG

-450 DDANKA
+450 DDANNA

-480 EISGAGMMGALLTPL
+480 EISGAGMMNALLSPL

-546 AINSATG
+546 AVNSATG
-553 TSYVASTVASSGY
+553 TSYVASSVASSGY
-566 SNGNSGDRSWER
+566 SNNSSNDRSWER
-578 EMTLRVT
+578 EMTLHVT

>member
-17 FKKEMASAKAATKDF
+17 FKKEMAAAKKSTEEFSKAADEMSDSLEDALGVPISSVTK
-32 ANTAGH
+32 
-38 ISAEVESAFGA
+38 
-49 PVGAI
+49 
-54 AEIGK
+54 IGD
-59 KLANVGQLMKGFAST
+59 KLK
-74 GENSLQK
+74 
-81 VALAAGVAAGAIAG
+81 AAGVLMKSFATEGERSFQTVALGAKMVSTAVAG
-95 IALTGLIA
+95 IGLAGLLA
-103 AFRTLNAQ
+103 AFKSINAE
-111 AEQFRGT
+111 AERFRGT
-118 VEGTK
+118 MQGAAVAAQDEAWKNTYKQYVSDQVGIGEKAVDSINGWSKFWTK
-123 VTLQSDAYLSTYTQK
+123 LGAAWTLALKNGFAGEQY
-138 LNDLTGYGKAWDS
+138 YGEMAEEAS
-151 VQKKVKET
+151 RIGE
-159 SATFGANLGS
+159 
-169 YLVTGALAG
+169 G
-178 ADMPGGGGVQQTEVL
+178 ADDAA
-193 MSKMEEAEKAAKR
+193 KKAAAY
-206 AKEIAG
+206 AKV
-212 QIFDLT
+212 IFDT
-218 EGIKDKTIEWKDR
+218 IEGIKDKQIEWKKSLS
-231 QAEVARLMLTASDKS
+231 EVAALMLTASDKS
-246 KTTQVRQEAVAAAIA
+246 KTVQERQEAVAKAIA
-261 LQKKVSGEQIAM
+261 LQKQVSGDQIAM
-273 QQKLADNI
+273 QKTLADNI

-295 DRQRNAYAAIKDTSR
+295 DRQRSAYAAVEDLSR
-310 ELNQRL
+310 DLNQRL

-331 ATAQK
+331 VTEQK

-343 AVEAGMTEIAK
+343 AIDIGMTELAK
-354 FNAEMDKA
+354 FNAEMEKA
-362 LEMRDKMA
+362 MEMRDKMA

-403 SALKGLQQLTQFD
+403 EALKGLQQLTQFD
-416 MSAVDG
+416 TSAVDG

-436 KGYYNFLDEMIKAT
+436 EGYYNFLDEMIKAT

-480 EISGAGMMGALLTPL
+480 EISGAGMMNALLSPL

-500 KMGEIMVSAG
+500 RMGEIMVSAG

-546 AINSATG
+546 AVNSATG
-553 TSYVASTVASSGY
+553 TSYVASSVASSGY
-566 SNGNSGDRSWER
+566 SNNSSNDRSWER
-578 EMTLRVT
+578 EMTLHVT

>member
-17 FKKEMASAKAATKDF
+17 FKKEMAAAKKSTEEFSKAADEMSDSLEDALGVPISSVTK
-32 ANTAGH
+32 
-38 ISAEVESAFGA
+38 
-49 PVGAI
+49 
-54 AEIGK
+54 IGD
-59 KLANVGQLMKGFAST
+59 KLK
-74 GENSLQK
+74 
-81 VALAAGVAAGAIAG
+81 AAGVLMKSFATDGEKSFQTVALGAKMVSTAVAG
-95 IALTGLIA
+95 IGLAGLLA
-103 AFRTLNAQ
+103 AFKSINAE
-111 AEQFRGT
+111 AERFRGT
-118 VEGTK
+118 MQGAAVAAQDEAWKNTYKQYVSDQVGIGEKAVDSINGWSKFWTK
-123 VTLQSDAYLSTYTQK
+123 LGAAWTLALKNGFAGEQY
-138 LNDLTGYGKAWDS
+138 YGEMAEEASRIGK
-151 VQKKVKET
+151 
-159 SATFGANLGS
+159 
-169 YLVTGALAG
+169 G
-178 ADMPGGGGVQQTEVL
+178 ADDAA
-193 MSKMEEAEKAAKR
+193 KKAAAY
-206 AKEIAG
+206 AKV
-212 QIFDLT
+212 IFDT
-218 EGIKDKTIEWKDR
+218 IEGIKDKQIEWKNSLS
-231 QAEVARLMLTASDKS
+231 EVAALMLTASDKS
-246 KTTQVRQEAVAAAIA
+246 KTVQERQEAVAKAIA
-261 LQKKVSGEQIAM
+261 LQKQVSGDQIAM
-273 QQKLADNI
+273 QKTLADNI

-295 DRQRNAYAAIKDTSR
+295 DRQRSAYAAVEDLSR
-310 ELNQRL
+310 DLNQRL

-331 ATAQK
+331 VTEQK

-343 AVEAGMTEIAK
+343 AIYIGMTELAK
-354 FNAEMDKA
+354 FNAEMEKA
-362 LEMRDKMA
+362 MEMRDKMA

-394 LMGGINLDE
+394 LMGGINLDD
-403 SALKGLQQLTQFD
+403 SALKGLRQLTQFD
-416 MSAVDG
+416 TSAVDG

-480 EISGAGMMGALLTPL
+480 ELSGAGMMNALLSPL

-566 SNGNSGDRSWER
+566 SNNSSNDRSWER
-578 EMTLRVT
+578 EMTLHVT

>member
-17 FKKEMASAKAATKDF
+17 FKKEMAAAKKSTEEFSKAADEMSDSLEDALGLPISSVTK
-32 ANTAGH
+32 
-38 ISAEVESAFGA
+38 
-49 PVGAI
+49 
-54 AEIGK
+54 IGD
-59 KLANVGQLMKGFAST
+59 KLK
-74 GENSLQK
+74 
-81 VALAAGVAAGAIAG
+81 AAGVLMKSFATDGEKSFQTVAMGAKMVSNAVAG
-95 IALTGLIA
+95 IGLAGLLA
-103 AFRTLNAQ
+103 AFKSINAE
-111 AEQFRGT
+111 AERFRGT
-118 VEGTK
+118 MQGAAVAAQDEAWKNTYKQYVSDQVGIGEKAVDSINGWSKFWTK
-123 VTLQSDAYLSTYTQK
+123 LGAAWTLALKNGFAGEQY
-138 LNDLTGYGKAWDS
+138 YGEMAEEAS
-151 VQKKVKET
+151 RIGE
-159 SATFGANLGS
+159 
-169 YLVTGALAG
+169 G
-178 ADMPGGGGVQQTEVL
+178 ADDAA
-193 MSKMEEAEKAAKR
+193 KKAAAY
-206 AKEIAG
+206 AKV
-212 QIFDLT
+212 IFDT
-218 EGIKDKTIEWKDR
+218 IEGIKDKQIEWKNSLS
-231 QAEVARLMLTASDKS
+231 EVAALMLTASDKS
-246 KTTQVRQEAVAAAIA
+246 KTVQERQEAVAKAIA
-261 LQKKVSGEQIAM
+261 LQKQVSGDQIAM
-273 QQKLADNI
+273 QKTLADNI

-295 DRQRNAYAAIKDTSR
+295 DRQRSAYAAVEDLSR
-310 ELNQRL
+310 DLSQRL

-331 ATAQK
+331 ATEQK

-343 AVEAGMTEIAK
+343 AIDIGMTELAK
-354 FNAEMDKA
+354 FNAEMDKT

-370 MDNIAAPLKSMSAS
+370 MDNIAAPLKSMSAR

-403 SALKGLQQLTQFD
+403 EALKGLKQLTQFD
-416 MSAVDG
+416 TSAVDG

-436 KGYYNFLDEMIKAT
+436 EGYYNFLDEMIKAT

-480 EISGAGMMGALLTPL
+480 EISGAGMMNALLSPL

-518 MLTNPYTAIAAGA
+518 MLTNPYMAIAAGA

-546 AINSATG
+546 AVNSATG

-566 SNGNSGDRSWER
+566 SNNSSNDRSWER
-578 EMTLRVT
+578 EMTLHVT

>member
-17 FKKEMASAKAATKDF
+17 FKKEMAAAKKSTQEFSKAADEMSDSLEDALGVPISSVTK
-32 ANTAGH
+32 
-38 ISAEVESAFGA
+38 
-49 PVGAI
+49 
-54 AEIGK
+54 IGD
-59 KLANVGQLMKGFAST
+59 KLK
-74 GENSLQK
+74 
-81 VALAAGVAAGAIAG
+81 AAGVLMKSFATDGEKSFQTVALGAKMVSTAVAG
-95 IALTGLIA
+95 IGLAGLLA
-103 AFRTLNAQ
+103 AFKSINAE
-111 AEQFRGT
+111 AERFRGT
-118 VEGTK
+118 MQGAAVAAQDEAWKNTYKQYVSDQVGIGEKAVDSINGWSKFWTK
-123 VTLQSDAYLSTYTQK
+123 LGAAWTLALKNGFAGEQY
-138 LNDLTGYGKAWDS
+138 YGEMAEEAS
-151 VQKKVKET
+151 RIAE
-159 SATFGANLGS
+159 
-169 YLVTGALAG
+169 G
-178 ADMPGGGGVQQTEVL
+178 ADDAA
-193 MSKMEEAEKAAKR
+193 KKAAAY
-206 AKEIAG
+206 AKV
-212 QIFDLT
+212 IFDT
-218 EGIKDKTIEWKDR
+218 IEGIKDKQIEWKNSLS
-231 QAEVARLMLTASDKS
+231 EVAALMLTASDKS
-246 KTTQVRQEAVAAAIA
+246 KTVQERQEAVAKAIA
-261 LQKKVSGEQIAM
+261 LQKQVSGDQIAM
-273 QQKLADNI
+273 QKTLADNI

-295 DRQRNAYAAIKDTSR
+295 DRQRSAYAAVEDLSR
-310 ELNQRL
+310 DLNQRL

-331 ATAQK
+331 ATEQK

-343 AVEAGMTEIAK
+343 AIDIGMTELTK

-403 SALKGLQQLTQFD
+403 EALKGLKQLTQFD
-416 MSAVDG
+416 TSAVDG

-436 KGYYNFLDEMIKAT
+436 EGYYNFLDEMIKAT

-480 EISGAGMMGALLTPL
+480 EISGAGMMNALLSPL

-546 AINSATG
+546 AVNSATG
-553 TSYVASTVASSGY
+553 TSYVASSVASSGY
-566 SNGNSGDRSWER
+566 SNNSSNDRSWER
-578 EMTLRVT
+578 EMTLHVT

>member
-17 FKKEMASAKAATKDF
+17 FKKEMAAAKKSTEEFSKAADEMSDSLEDALGVPISSVTK
-32 ANTAGH
+32 
-38 ISAEVESAFGA
+38 
-49 PVGAI
+49 
-54 AEIGK
+54 IGD
-59 KLANVGQLMKGFAST
+59 KLK
-74 GENSLQK
+74 
-81 VALAAGVAAGAIAG
+81 AAGVLMKSFATDGEKSFQTVALGAKMVSTAVAG
-95 IALTGLIA
+95 IGLAGLLA
-103 AFRTLNAQ
+103 AFKSINAE
-111 AEQFRGT
+111 AERFRGT
-118 VEGTK
+118 MQGAAVAAQDEAWKNTYKQYVSDQVGIGEKAVDSINVWSKFWTK
-123 VTLQSDAYLSTYTQK
+123 LGAAWTLALKNGFAGEQY
-138 LNDLTGYGKAWDS
+138 YGEMAEEAS
-151 VQKKVKET
+151 RIAE
-159 SATFGANLGS
+159 
-169 YLVTGALAG
+169 G
-178 ADMPGGGGVQQTEVL
+178 ADDAA
-193 MSKMEEAEKAAKR
+193 KKAAAY
-206 AKEIAG
+206 AKV
-212 QIFDLT
+212 IFET
-218 EGIKDKTIEWKDR
+218 IEGIKDKQIEWKNSLS
-231 QAEVARLMLTASDKS
+231 EVAALMLTASDKS
-246 KTTQVRQEAVAAAIA
+246 KTVQERQEAVAKAIA
-261 LQKKVSGEQIAM
+261 LQKQVSGDQIAM
-273 QQKLADNI
+273 QKTLADNI
-281 KAQNDLASSSVEDM
+281 KAQNNLASSSVEDM
-295 DRQRNAYAAIKDTSR
+295 DRQRSAYAAVEDLSR
-310 ELNQRL
+310 DLNQRL

-331 ATAQK
+331 VTEQK

-343 AVEAGMTEIAK
+343 AIDIGMTELAK

-403 SALKGLQQLTQFD
+403 EALKGLKQLTQFD
-416 MSAVDG
+416 TSAVDG

-436 KGYYNFLDEMIKAT
+436 EGYYNFLDEMIKAT

-480 EISGAGMMGALLTPL
+480 EISGAGMMNALLSPL

-546 AINSATG
+546 AVNSATG
-553 TSYVASTVASSGY
+553 TSYVASSVASSGY
-566 SNGNSGDRSWER
+566 SNNSSNDRSWER
-578 EMTLRVT
+578 EMTLHVT

>member
-17 FKKEMASAKAATKDF
+17 FKKEMAAARKSTQEFSKAADEMSDSLEDALGVPISSVTK
-32 ANTAGH
+32 
-38 ISAEVESAFGA
+38 
-49 PVGAI
+49 
-54 AEIGK
+54 IGD
-59 KLANVGQLMKGFAST
+59 KLK
-74 GENSLQK
+74 
-81 VALAAGVAAGAIAG
+81 AAGVLMKSFATDGERSFQTVALGAKMVSTAVAG
-95 IALTGLIA
+95 IGLAGLLA
-103 AFRTLNAQ
+103 AFKSINAE
-111 AEQFRGT
+111 AERFRGT
-118 VEGTK
+118 MQGAAVAAQDEAWKNTYKQYVSDQVGIGEK
-123 VTLQSDAYLSTYTQK
+123 AVDSINGWSKFWSKLGAAWTLALKNGFAGEQY
-138 LNDLTGYGKAWDS
+138 YGQMAEEAS
-151 VQKKVKET
+151 RIAE
-159 SATFGANLGS
+159 
-169 YLVTGALAG
+169 G
-178 ADMPGGGGVQQTEVL
+178 ADDAA
-193 MSKMEEAEKAAKR
+193 KKAAAY
-206 AKEIAG
+206 AKV
-212 QIFDLT
+212 IFDT
-218 EGIKDKTIEWKDR
+218 IEGIKDKQIEWKNSLS
-231 QAEVARLMLTASDKS
+231 EVAALMLTASDKS
-246 KTTQVRQEAVAAAIA
+246 KTVQERQEAVAKAIA
-261 LQKKVSGEQIAM
+261 LQKQVSGDQIAM
-273 QQKLADNI
+273 QKTLADNI

-295 DRQRNAYAAIKDTSR
+295 DRQRSAYAAVEDLSR
-310 ELNQRL
+310 DLNQRL

-331 ATAQK
+331 ATEQK

-343 AVEAGMTEIAK
+343 AIDIGMTELAK
-354 FNAEMDKA
+354 FNAEMEKA
-362 LEMRDKMA
+362 MEMRDKMA
-370 MDNIAAPLKSMSAS
+370 SDSIFAPLSAMPGN
-384 LTGRADNGKG
+384 LTGRADTGKG
-394 LMGGINLDE
+394 LTGGINIDE
-403 SALKGLQQLTQFD
+403 EALKGLQQLTQFD
-416 MSAVDG
+416 TSAVDG
-422 LLSKIDPSKLSESF
+422 LLSKIDPSKLSESI

-480 EISGAGMMGALLTPL
+480 EISGAGMMSALLSPL

-546 AINSATG
+546 AVNSATG
-553 TSYVASTVASSGY
+553 TSYVASSVASSGY
-566 SNGNSGDRSWER
+566 SNNSSNDRSWER
-578 EMTLRVT
+578 EMNLHVT

>member
-17 FKKEMASAKAATKDF
+17 FKKEMAAAKKSTEEFSKAADEMSDSLEDALGLPISSVTK
-32 ANTAGH
+32 
-38 ISAEVESAFGA
+38 
-49 PVGAI
+49 
-54 AEIGK
+54 IGD
-59 KLANVGQLMKGFAST
+59 KLK
-74 GENSLQK
+74 
-81 VALAAGVAAGAIAG
+81 AAGVLMKSFATDGEKSFQTVALGAKMVSTAVAG
-95 IALTGLIA
+95 IGLAGLLA
-103 AFRTLNAQ
+103 AFKSINAE
-111 AEQFRGT
+111 AERFRGT
-118 VEGTK
+118 MQGAAVAAQDEAWKNTYKQYVSDQVGIGEKAVDSINGWSKFWTK
-123 VTLQSDAYLSTYTQK
+123 
-138 LNDLTGYGKAWDS
+138 
-151 VQKKVKET
+151 
-159 SATFGANLGS
+159 LGS
-169 YLVTGALAG
+169 AWTLALKNGFAGEQYYGEMAEEASRIGKG
-178 ADMPGGGGVQQTEVL
+178 ADDAA
-193 MSKMEEAEKAAKR
+193 KKAAAY
-206 AKEIAG
+206 AKV
-212 QIFDLT
+212 IFDT
-218 EGIKDKTIEWKDR
+218 IEGIKDKQIEWKNSLS
-231 QAEVARLMLTASDKS
+231 EVAALMLTASDKS
-246 KTTQVRQEAVAAAIA
+246 KTVQERQEAVAKAIA
-261 LQKKVSGEQIAM
+261 LQKQVSGDQIAM
-273 QQKLADNI
+273 QKTLADNI

-295 DRQRNAYAAIKDTSR
+295 DRQRSAYAAVEDLSR
-310 ELNQRL
+310 DLNQRL

-331 ATAQK
+331 VTEQK

-343 AVEAGMTEIAK
+343 AINIGMTELAK
-354 FNAEMDKA
+354 FNAEMEKA
-362 LEMRDKMA
+362 MEMRDKMA

-394 LMGGINLDE
+394 LMGGINLDD
-403 SALKGLQQLTQFD
+403 SALKGLRQLTQFD
-416 MSAVDG
+416 TSAVDG

-436 KGYYNFLDEMIKAT
+436 EGYYNFLDEMIKAT

-480 EISGAGMMGALLTPL
+480 EISGAGMMNALLSPL

-566 SNGNSGDRSWER
+566 SNNSSNDRSWER
-578 EMTLRVT
+578 EMTLHVT

>member
-17 FKKEMASAKAATKDF
+17 FKKEMAAAKKSTEEFSKAADEMSDSLEDALGLPISSVTK
-32 ANTAGH
+32 
-38 ISAEVESAFGA
+38 
-49 PVGAI
+49 
-54 AEIGK
+54 IGD
-59 KLANVGQLMKGFAST
+59 KLK
-74 GENSLQK
+74 
-81 VALAAGVAAGAIAG
+81 AAGVLMKSFATDGEKSFQTVALGAKMVSTAVAG
-95 IALTGLIA
+95 IGLAGLLA
-103 AFRTLNAQ
+103 AFKSINAE
-111 AEQFRGT
+111 AERFRGT
-118 VEGTK
+118 MQGAAVAAQDEAWKNTYKQYVSDQVGIGEKAVDSINGWSKFWTK
-123 VTLQSDAYLSTYTQK
+123 LGAAWTLALKNGFAGEQY
-138 LNDLTGYGKAWDS
+138 YGEMAEEASRIGK
-151 VQKKVKET
+151 
-159 SATFGANLGS
+159 
-169 YLVTGALAG
+169 G
-178 ADMPGGGGVQQTEVL
+178 ADDAA
-193 MSKMEEAEKAAKR
+193 KKAAAY
-206 AKEIAG
+206 AKV
-212 QIFDLT
+212 IFDT
-218 EGIKDKTIEWKDR
+218 IEGIKDKQIEWKNSLS
-231 QAEVARLMLTASDKS
+231 EVAALMLTASDKS
-246 KTTQVRQEAVAAAIA
+246 KTVQERQEAVAKAIA
-261 LQKKVSGEQIAM
+261 LQKQVSGDQIAM
-273 QQKLADNI
+273 QKTLADNI

-295 DRQRNAYAAIKDTSR
+295 DRQRSAYAAVEDLSR
-310 ELNQRL
+310 DLNQRL

-331 ATAQK
+331 VTEQK

-343 AVEAGMTEIAK
+343 AIDIGMTELAK
-354 FNAEMDKA
+354 FNAEMEKA
-362 LEMRDKMA
+362 MEMRDKMT

-394 LMGGINLDE
+394 LMGGINLDD
-403 SALKGLQQLTQFD
+403 SALKGLRQLTQFD
-416 MSAVDG
+416 TSAVDG

-480 EISGAGMMGALLTPL
+480 ELSGAGMMNALLSPL

-566 SNGNSGDRSWER
+566 SNNSSNDKIGRAH
-578 EMTLRVT
+578 V
-585 GTLQADGSK
+585 
-594 LVAVLNN
+594 
-601 EANRKRY
+601 
-608 TT
+608 

>member
-17 FKKEMASAKAATKDF
+17 FKKEMAAAKKSTQEFSKAADEMSDSLEDALGVPISLVTK
-32 ANTAGH
+32 
-38 ISAEVESAFGA
+38 
-49 PVGAI
+49 
-54 AEIGK
+54 IGD
-59 KLANVGQLMKGFAST
+59 KLK
-74 GENSLQK
+74 
-81 VALAAGVAAGAIAG
+81 AAGVLMKSFATDGEKSFQTVALGAKMVSTAVAG
-95 IALTGLIA
+95 IGLAGLLA
-103 AFRTLNAQ
+103 AFKSINAE
-111 AEQFRGT
+111 AERFRGT
-118 VEGTK
+118 MQGAAVAAQDEAWKNTYKQYVSDQVGIGEKAVDSINGWSKFWTK
-123 VTLQSDAYLSTYTQK
+123 LGAAWTLALKNGFAGEQY
-138 LNDLTGYGKAWDS
+138 YGEMAEEAS
-151 VQKKVKET
+151 RIAE
-159 SATFGANLGS
+159 
-169 YLVTGALAG
+169 G
-178 ADMPGGGGVQQTEVL
+178 ADDAA
-193 MSKMEEAEKAAKR
+193 KKAAAY
-206 AKEIAG
+206 AKV
-212 QIFDLT
+212 IFDTT
-218 EGIKDKTIEWKDR
+218 EGIKDKQIEWKNSLS
-231 QAEVARLMLTASDKS
+231 EVAALMLTASDKS
-246 KTTQVRQEAVAAAIA
+246 KTVQERQEAVAKAIA
-261 LQKKVSGEQIAM
+261 LQKQVSGDQIAM
-273 QQKLADNI
+273 QKTLADNI

-295 DRQRNAYAAIKDTSR
+295 DRQRSAYAAVEDLSR
-310 ELNQRL
+310 DLNQRL

-331 ATAQK
+331 ATEQK

-343 AVEAGMTEIAK
+343 AINIGMTELAK
-354 FNAEMDKA
+354 FNAEMEKA
-362 LEMRDKMA
+362 MEMRDKMA
-370 MDNIAAPLKSMSAS
+370 TDNIFAPLSAMPGN
-384 LTGRADNGKG
+384 LTGRADTGKG
-394 LMGGINLDE
+394 LTGGINIDE
-403 SALKGLQQLTQFD
+403 EALKGLQQLTQFD
-416 MSAVDG
+416 TSAVDG

-450 DDANKA
+450 DDANKT

-480 EISGAGMMGALLTPL
+480 ELSGAGMMNALLSPL

-546 AINSATG
+546 AVNSATG
-553 TSYVASTVASSGY
+553 TSYVASSVASSGY
-566 SNGNSGDRSWER
+566 SNNSSNDRSWER
-578 EMTLRVT
+578 EMTLHVT